1 MIPMKQLILGG
12 ARSGKSSLAERL
24 TKDSGKSV
32 IYIATADASY
42 NDVEMEQ
49 RIQHHRNSRPAHWP
63 TIEEPLYLAEQL
75 KQQASADSCLLVD
88 CLSLWL
94 SNCLMQ
100 EDKDFWQQQRQQLMQ
115 CFATLPGD
123 IILVGNEVGSGIIPL
138 GEINRR
144 FVDETGFLHQALA
157 KHCDRVI
164 LTAAGLPLVMKGN
177 PLL

>member
-1 MIPMKQLILGG
+1 MKQLILGG

-24 TKDSGKSV
+24 AKQSGKDV
-32 IYIATADASY
+32 IYLATTDVRY
-42 NDVEMEQ
+42 NDAEMDQ
-49 RIQHHRNSRPAHWP
+49 RVAHHQQSRPSSWP
-63 TIEEPLYLAEQL
+63 TIEEPLLLAEQL
-75 KQQASADSCLLVD
+75 KQQANEQHCLLVD

-100 EDKDFWQQQRQQLMQ
+100 DDKAFWQQQREQLLN

-157 KHCDRVI
+157 QHCDRVI
-164 LTAAGLPLVMKGN
+164 LTAAGLPLVMKGE
-177 PLL
+177 PLS